1 MGTVAC
7 AGETRWDTLVG
18 KRRVWGVWGSDG
30 GSMDHVLGQG
40 GALERPG

>member
-1 MGTVAC
+1 MEKAVVGVGRRGTS
-7 AGETRWDTLVG
+7 GGL
-18 KRRVWGVWGSDG
+18 RVWGVWGSDG